1 MLTKVKANEFNNK
14 KELKIGIIGD
24 LHLSHFLPYTD
35 RASPL
40 RKKALIRFMEILSKK
55 FIKYNVDL
63 ILVAGDV
70 CHSAKLNSD
79 DLFLLMSFLR
89 IFSELKIPKYIIPG
103 NHDLSGNLSILDFLK
118 KDDEFSFHYYDEP
131 CCKSFGS
138 YSICLIPYMDSSFVI
153 EEVDK
158 CMGPLPEFGKYS
170 NSILVLHT
178 GVKGAKHGSLVSMD
192 GIDSVKF
199 AELSK
204 KFTLV
209 VMGHYHKFQI
219 VTPNSLFTG
228 ALHQTRSDE
237 IKTIPGGTIVSFPSL
252 EYIRIH
258 NQESPRFVEIREEN
272 FFEISESKITKNIV
286 HLYLKGEMSPV
297 ESDELI
303 FTIKKFNPYNLIVHK
318 EKTLEEIGR
327 PKSMKTSS
335 RNKRDA
341 LWEVLKVSKAEKTYK
356 EHVLKRYTEITTGKK
371 EG

>member
-1 MLTKVKANEFNNK
+1 
-14 KELKIGIIGD
+14 
-24 LHLSHFLPYTD
+24 
-35 RASPL
+35 
-40 RKKALIRFMEILSKK
+40 
-55 FIKYNVDL
+55 
-63 ILVAGDV
+63 
-70 CHSAKLNSD
+70 
-79 DLFLLMSFLR
+79 
-89 IFSELKIPKYIIPG
+89 
-103 NHDLSGNLSILDFLK
+103 
-118 KDDEFSFHYYDEP
+118 
-131 CCKSFGS
+131 
-138 YSICLIPYMDSSFVI
+138 
-153 EEVDK
+153 
-158 CMGPLPEFGKYS
+158 
-170 NSILVLHT
+170 
-178 GVKGAKHGSLVSMD
+178 MD

-237 IKTIPGGTIVSFPSL
+237 IKTIPGGTIISVPSL

-272 FFEISESKITKNIV
+272 FSEISESKITKNIV